1 MAAAVSRAKEPA
13 EPALVPDTTSLAR
26 LRKAAAHCTACPLY
40 KLGTQT
46 VFGEGPA
53 KAQVVIVGEQPGDR
67 EDLEGRPFVGP
78 TGGLLDKALAEAG
91 IDRDEVYIT
100 NTVKHFKW
108 KPQGKRRL
116 HQKPNSREI
125 LACKPWLEAEMRAIH
140 PRILVLLGGTSAQAV
155 FGSSARVQRD
165 RGTLRPSALCEQ
177 TLITIHPSA
186 LLRAP
191 DDAARAEGFKALVR
205 DLRVVAKALAR

>member
-1 MAAAVSRAKEPA
+1 MAAGSRTREPIEPA
-13 EPALVPDTTSLAR
+13 PVPDTTSLPK
-26 LRKAAAHCTACPLY
+26 LRAAAAHCTACPLH

-53 KAQVVIVGEQPGDR
+53 KAKVVIVGEQPGDR
-67 EDLEGRPFVGP
+67 EDLAGRPFVGP
-78 TGGLLDKALAEAG
+78 AGGLLDKALADAG
-91 IDRDEVYIT
+91 ISRDEVYIT

-116 HQKPNSREI
+116 HQKPSSREI

-140 PRILVLLGGTSAQAV
+140 PEFLILLGGTAAQGV
-155 FGSSARVQRD
+155 FGSSARIGRD
-165 RGTLRPSALCEQ
+165 RGVVRPSALCDK
-177 TLITIHPSA
+177 TLITVHPSA

-191 DDAARAEGFKALVR
+191 DEAAREEGYREFVR
-205 DLRVVAKALAR
+205 DLRVVAKELEQQ